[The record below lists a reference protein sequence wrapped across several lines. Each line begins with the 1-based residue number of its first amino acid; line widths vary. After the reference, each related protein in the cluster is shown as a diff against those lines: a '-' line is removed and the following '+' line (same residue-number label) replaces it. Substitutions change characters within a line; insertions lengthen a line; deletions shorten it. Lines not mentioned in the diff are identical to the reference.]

1 MELSGQSPL
10 VELNTRCFQLIIDDV
25 DDDDSSPTSRLV
37 VRSSIGDGCYSGSA
51 QPLVDSLL
59 CFHRAFS
66 PLIC

>member
-1 MELSGQSPL
+1 MPL

-25 DDDDSSPTSRLV
+25 DDDDDDSSPTSRLV
-37 VRSSIGDGCYSGSA
+37 VRSSIGDGYYSGSA
-51 QPLVDSLL
+51 QPLVGSLL